1 MCVSL
6 PRRSAI
12 MSDNEK
18 TLGKDQICLRV
29 FRLGLLV

>member
-1 MCVSL
+1 
-6 PRRSAI
+6 